1 MARIGVVSDI
11 HGNANAF
18 MAVLNQ
24 LGRLGVDELYCL
36 GDIVGY
42 GPAPARCL
50 DLALTY
56 CDLLVRGNHD
66 EAVFMEDAQSKFNPI
81 AWAAIEW
88 TRQQLSARDID
99 VLLHMKPMEIVTD
112 RGITCAHDTPV
123 ENETAYVLD
132 LLTASEA
139 LASLRTPIGL
149 VGHTHVPRVFT
160 VPMDIVGDGFC
171 PPEAIATHV
180 PVDGV
185 PIELPSDH
193 FCLANP
199 GAVGQPRDN
208 DPRASCALLDTEA
221 GTFTVHRIEYDIRQ
235 TRLDTIEAGLPAILG
250 ERLFSGI

>member
-1 MARIGVVSDI
+1 MARIGVVSDV

-66 EAVFMEDAQSKFNPI
+66 EAVFMEDAQSRFNPI

-88 TRQQLSARDID
+88 TKQQLSPRDID
-99 VLLHMKPMEIVTD
+99 VLLHMKSMEITP

-123 ENETAYVLD
+123 QHETAYVLD

-139 LASLRTPIGL
+139 LSALRTPIGL

-160 VPMDIVGDGFC
+160 VAMDIVAEDFC
-171 PPEAIATHV
+171 PPEAIQVHV
-180 PVDGV
+180 PTSGQ
-185 PIELPSDH
+185 PIPLPPDH
-193 FCLANP
+193 LCLCNP

-221 GTFTVHRIEYDIRQ
+221 GTFTVHRVEYDIDQ
-235 TRLDTIEAGLPAILG
+235 TRTDTIEAGLPAVLG
-250 ERLFSGI
+250 ERLSQGV